1 MICWWTGKAF
11 LSSTSLINHDNVSD
25 VRAIPTLLQDHT
37 AAENSLHNRERLLS
51 ESYNAVERR
60 LKLLGSTG
68 IEDKLQDG
76 VPEAISKLRRAGIVV
91 WVLTGDKQETAV
103 NIAYSC
109 RLFSQ
114 VT

>member
-1 MICWWTGKAF
+1 MLPYQMF
-11 LSSTSLINHDNVSD
+11 EQSQF
-25 VRAIPTLLQDHT
+25 PTLLQDHS

-76 VPEAISKLRRAGIVV
+76 VPEAISRLRRAGIVV

-114 VT
+114 VKMENA